1 MNAAVEVQG
10 TGPSLVGGGSQP
22 SASRVGIIG
31 TYGQGN
37 LGDEAVFVSF
47 VQWVAEN
54 APHIVPVALCVNP
67 AYIEKTYGVAAYPV
81 ALRYAG
87 RVRRAENGG
96 RGSVPA
102 GARPQHTNSPTA
114 TRRLIGR
121 LRDFAVDSVP
131 GFARVLRPPWRLVKG
146 FLVAARFLPRQ
157 VRVAR
162 ALDGVIV
169 LGGGQIH
176 DFWDGPYGH
185 PMALFSWALASRMA
199 GKPFGLLSIGAI
211 ELIHG
216 MSRRLIRAT
225 IRLSAYATVRDRG
238 SAARVASLAR
248 SRLCPIY
255 PDLAWGL
262 DLTRFAGRPAST
274 SGPPQRASPRNGAPQ
289 IIGVCPMAYRHP
301 TLWASREADADG
313 YARYV
318 GAMAEFCNRLLSQ
331 GYEVVLFPTQIRM
344 DVAAVRDVLEKIPA
358 ELAHRARLWPVGG
371 IAELVECLA
380 SVDVVVSSRFH
391 GVLLSLCA
399 GRPVLSLAYQ
409 RKCNELLEALGEGR
423 FGLDIHDFS
432 AQQLWERFEELRG
445 EFGAY
450 AARLHAHVTEN
461 RRKLDAQYRDYF
473 ARLS

>member
-1 MNAAVEVQG
+1 MNAAPEIRG
-10 TGPSLVGGGSQP
+10 AGPSLAGGGDRSG
-22 SASRVGIIG
+22 AARVGIIG

-81 ALRYAG
+81 APRYAG
-87 RVRRAENGG
+87 MVRRTENGG
-96 RGSVPA
+96 RGSAPA
-102 GARPQHTNSPTA
+102 GAQPRPTSAPAA
-114 TRRLIGR
+114 TGR
-121 LRDFAVDSVP
+121 LRDFVVDALP
-131 GFARVLRPPWRLVKG
+131 GCARIVRPPWRLLKG

-157 VRVAR
+157 VRVTR
-162 ALDGVIV
+162 SLDGVIV

-199 GKPFGLLSIGAI
+199 GKPFGILSIGAI
-211 ELIHG
+211 DLIHG

-225 IRLSAYATVRDRG
+225 IRLSVYATVRDRG

-248 SRLCPIY
+248 PRVCPIY

-262 DLTRFAGRPAST
+262 DLTRFAARPA
-274 SGPPQRASPRNGAPQ
+274 RASPRNDAPRT
-289 IIGVCPMAYRHP
+289 IGVCPMAYRHP

-331 GYEVVLFPTQIRM
+331 GYDVVLFPTQIRM
-344 DVAAVRDVLEKIPA
+344 DVAAVRDVLARIPPQ
-358 ELAHRARLWPVGG
+358 LAHRARLWPVGG
-371 IAELVECLA
+371 VAELVECMEN
-380 SVDVVVSSRFH
+380 VDVVVSSRFH

-409 RKCNELLEALGEGR
+409 RKCNELLEELGEGR

-432 AQQLWERFEELRG
+432 ARQLWDRFEELRG

-450 AARLHAHVTEN
+450 VARLQAHVEEN

-473 ARLS
+473 ARLG